1 MASHTNLYQ
10 SACGI
15 IERYGPDAGE
25 YADTML
31 RCCLEE
37 GDLRA
42 AGVWLAIGN
51 AIEDLTRLAAGET
64 RH

>member
-1 MASHTNLYQ
+1 MALHTNFYQ
-10 SACGI
+10 AAWDI
-15 IERYGPDAGE
+15 IERYGPDAAK
-25 YADTML
+25 YADRIL
-31 RCCLEE
+31 RRCLRK

-42 AGVWLAIGN
+42 AGVWLGVSN